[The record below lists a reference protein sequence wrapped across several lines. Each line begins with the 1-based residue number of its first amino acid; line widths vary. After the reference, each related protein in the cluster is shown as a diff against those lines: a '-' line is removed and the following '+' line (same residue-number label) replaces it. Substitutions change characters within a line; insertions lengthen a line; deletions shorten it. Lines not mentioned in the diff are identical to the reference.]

1 MAGRRC
7 LSRNFKIVSLWEQSE
22 LALLLVYLFK
32 PHSDGSIFSTNGNW
46 PYLFLQDCM
55 LYIDGSLFRFK
66 SVYQA
71 HIRLARVEGSRGSS
85 HNVQLFKD
93 LGNHKA
99 WLMRKLT
106 QVQLQLLIGSVQ
118 YCSGPQTITFI
129 SSRTS
134 RQVVAVRLNLAEN
147 YHSFIVVPLSNTRN
161 HPRPHVILPLNI
173 LGCTYQSRTIFS
185 LTVIPCPIQQNTINN
200 TQLTLLIQISL
211 IILNMIIKK

>member
-1 MAGRRC
+1 MRR
-7 LSRNFKIVSLWEQSE
+7 
-22 LALLLVYLFK
+22 
-32 PHSDGSIFSTNGNW
+32 
-46 PYLFLQDCM
+46 
-55 LYIDGSLFRFK
+55 
-66 SVYQA
+66 
-71 HIRLARVEGSRGSS
+71 
-85 HNVQLFKD
+85 
-93 LGNHKA
+93 
-99 WLMRKLT
+99 LT

-161 HPRPHVILPLNI
+161 HPRPHVIFPLNI

-200 TQLTLLIQISL
+200 TQLTLTTDPDFSDYSQHDYKEVIYSSL
-211 IILNMIIKK
+211 MKNAPHTNQQLQV